1 MKDVL
6 EKVYKISS
14 NKTLDINFEFPI
26 HLIPETLQ
34 GHFVRGFIDGDGY
47 IGDNG
52 FKNNISVSIIGTS
65 IKFIT
70 LIGNLVAK
78 NTGMS
83 YKIYEKIGK
92 TCKYYHLKWSC
103 DRVNKLEKITKLY
116 NYLYNNATI
125 FLSRKR
131 DNIEYYIEHRAKLLD
146 NTNNQC
152 NA

>member
-6 EKVYKISS
+6 EKVYKITS

-83 YKIYEKIGK
+83 YKIYEKISAIYRLNNKKFDFRTSIKIGVIYK
-92 TCKYYHLKWSC
+92 NKKKKYG
-103 DRVNKLEKITKLY
+103 R
-116 NYLYNNATI
+116 
-125 FLSRKR
+125 FRF
-131 DNIEYYIEHRAKLLD
+131 
-146 NTNNQC
+146 
-152 NA
+152 